1 MNRVRGCLVL
11 FFLALT
17 VSVFAEQT
25 VGELLQTTEDAIPMA
40 GTREERYGLLMR
52 QAEVSLLSGDMETA
66 QIAYQN
72 ASFVYPGS
80 GGIDYDALLKSAQL
94 LFELGRSRIAKT
106 QAQVVLRDGNLAG
119 NSAGLLLKRIGL
131 LERKLGDDADSGM
144 EDFSGEGAS
153 IEELFWNY
161 QYAEALGDY
170 AAKEDARNALAA
182 AWPDSP
188 EAMIAEG
195 RAGKARRFTDYL
207 LLPQVTEVPEVRK
220 EQTVRKEEVRE
231 AVPEAEVRLYLQVG
245 SFADREN
252 AEYQLIDLNK
262 EGFIATIREAEVSG
276 RTYYRVVLPVN
287 EETGMEQ
294 LMIELKSAGFEASPL
309 Y

>member
-1 MNRVRGCLVL
+1 MSRVRVSLL
-11 FFLALT
+11 LYLLT
-17 VSVFAEQT
+17 ASVSAFAEQT
-25 VGELLQTTEDAIPMA
+25 VSEVLRATEEAIPMA
-40 GTREERYGLLMR
+40 ETREERYRLLMR

-80 GGIDYDALLKSAQL
+80 GGIDYEALLQSAQL
-94 LFELGRSRIAKT
+94 LFELGSNRIAKT
-106 QAQVVLRDGNLAG
+106 QALVVARDGNLPGKDAE
-119 NSAGLLLKRIGL
+119 LLVKRI
-131 LERKLGDDADSGM
+131 EFIEQKLMDN
-144 EDFSGEGAS
+144 EDPGVEAFSGVSGS

-170 AAKEDARNALAA
+170 AAQEEARNALVE

-195 RAGKARRFTDYL
+195 RAVKARRFTDYL
-207 LLPQVTEVPEVRK
+207 FLRQVEIEQEK
-220 EQTVRKEEVRE
+220 ESEQARNEL
-231 AVPEAEVRLYLQVG
+231 PEAENRLYLQVG
-245 SFADREN
+245 SFSDREN
-252 AEYQLIDLNK
+252 AEYQLIELNK
-262 EGFIATIREAEVSG
+262 NGFIATIREARISG
-276 RTYYRVVLPVN
+276 KTYYRVVLPID

-294 LMIELKSAGFEASPL
+294 FMIQLKSAGFEASPL